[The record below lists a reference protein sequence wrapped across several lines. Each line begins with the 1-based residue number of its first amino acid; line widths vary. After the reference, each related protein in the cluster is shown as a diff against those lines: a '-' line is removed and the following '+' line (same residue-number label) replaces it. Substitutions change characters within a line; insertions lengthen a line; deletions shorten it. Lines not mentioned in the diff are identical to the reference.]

1 MKISALALLVG
12 LAPVAG
18 LAEITPDSIASASY
32 EGGELPDGQSAIT
45 AKVQLL
51 LDRADISPGVI
62 DGYRGGM
69 TVSAISAFETR
80 EGMVVDGK
88 MDQAVWEALEGAQA
102 GQVTRTHTITAEDL
116 DAVTGENPDDYARM
130 AEQNLLGYVSQA
142 EALAEQ
148 FHLDVDF
155 LRQLNPGSGFGAGS
169 TITVLDIQDPAEAE
183 VTDIFIDKRAGRLL
197 ALDAQG
203 QIIANYPVAVGSD
216 QTPSPSGAF
225 EVMAV
230 AFDPTYTYQPDV
242 NFQQGD
248 NDEVLTLP
256 PGPNGPVGLVWID
269 LNEPTYGI
277 HGTPDPARLFS
288 EQSHGCVRMT
298 NWDALELGGMV
309 SDGTKVIFQ

>member
-1 MKISALALLVG
+1 MKISALALLLG
-12 LAPVAG
+12 LAPAAG

-183 VTDIFIDKRAGRLL
+183 VTDIIIDKRAGRLL

-225 EVMAV
+225 EVKAV

-309 SDGTKVIFQ
+309 SDGTKVVFQ